1 MCGRI
6 WTCPVCSQNKRS
18 ARAENIAAAL
28 RGLGGRWQMLT
39 VTLRHRAGMPLKDLH
54 RALMRAWR
62 RCRQGGAKY
71 SRRVTVKTN
80 GGRQTVIVR
89 NPRRGVQSIWNELVT
104 ASARATEIPH
114 GNNGWHPHLHVLL
127 RTSSWDEEDR
137 AVLLTR
143 WKEAIR
149 AELGEACTPNDEH
162 ALRWSDPID
171 AADPKGRERYLT
183 KLGLEVAGPA
193 TKDVKGQNHWQL
205 AERAAEGE
213 QRALR
218 LWEEYCRATKGRR
231 MIELDDRAADAARRQ
246 IEAERELPRNDP
258 ATGDYVMPDVRPVE
272 IEVSRDAIRALRQLE
287 SRSMPDLFAMLLTL
301 AETEGREA
309 VQRWIDYAVR
319 EQEERWQRARD
330 ADGTSSTRT
339 NGSSTASGAE
349 VA

>member
-6 WTCPVCSQNKRS
+6 WTCPVCSQNKRA
-18 ARAENIAAAL
+18 ARAEKIAAAL

-39 VTLRHRAGMPLKDLH
+39 VTLRHREGMPLKDLQ
-54 RALMRAWR
+54 RALMKAWR

-71 SRRVTVKTN
+71 SKRVTLKTN
-80 GGRQTVIVR
+80 GGRQTVTVR

-104 ASARATEIPH
+104 ASARAAEIPH
-114 GNNGWHPHLHVLL
+114 GKNGWHPHLHVLL

-137 AVLLTR
+137 AILLTR

-149 AELGEACTPNDEH
+149 RELGDACTPNDEH
-162 ALRWSDPID
+162 ALHWSDPID

-205 AERAAEGE
+205 AERAHDGD

-246 IEAERELPRNDP
+246 IEAERILPAAQEGPWAGAIEREQADKP
-258 ATGDYVMPDVRPVE
+258 REPIE
-272 IEVSRDAIRALRQLE
+272 IQVHRDAIRALRHLE
-287 SRSMPDLFAMLLTL
+287 SRSMPGIFATLLTL
-301 AETEGREA
+301 AETEGRAA
-309 VQRWIDYAVR
+309 VEQWIAYAWDR
-319 EQEERWQRARD
+319 AARD
-330 ADGTSSTRT
+330 SPAERHPPD
-339 NGSSTASGAE
+339 APEGAGR
-349 VA
+349 ALLL